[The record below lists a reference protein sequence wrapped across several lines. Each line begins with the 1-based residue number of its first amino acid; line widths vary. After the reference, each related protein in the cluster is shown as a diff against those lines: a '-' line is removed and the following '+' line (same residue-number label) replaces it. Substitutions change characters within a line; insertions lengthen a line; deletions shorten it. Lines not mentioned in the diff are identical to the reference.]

1 MGNKQMALLMG
12 GVVTLLSG
20 VVQTAHARDIWATG
34 FQKAVTPIMAQITD
48 LHNFLF
54 VIITVITLFVLGL
67 LIVVIVRFNHRANP
81 IPSTTSHNTLIE
93 VIWTGIPILILAVIA
108 VPSLKLLYVADRAP
122 DAEMTIKAIGK
133 QWYWSYEYPDHGD
146 LTFDA
151 YMVPEDELKPGQP
164 RLLTSD
170 NALVVPVKTKVRLL
184 VTAGDVIHSFAVPA
198 FGVKMDGVPGR
209 INETWFEVTETG
221 TYYGQCSEICGTGHS
236 FMPIEVRVVTK
247 PEFENWV
254 KQAREDFARLDMR
267 RETAPALQVVSLR
280 VQHDLAA
287 R

>member
-1 MGNKQMALLMG
+1 MGYRQIAFFVGGVLALLG
-12 GVVTLLSG
+12 G
-20 VVQTAHARDIWATG
+20 QTAAAQDIWATG

-81 IPSTTSHNTLIE
+81 TPSTTSHNTLIE

-164 RLLTSD
+164 RLLTAD
-170 NALVVPVKTKVRLL
+170 NALVVPVNTKVRLL
-184 VTAGDVIHSFAVPA
+184 VTAGDVIHSFAMPA

-254 KQAREDFARLDMR
+254 KQAREDFARLD
-267 RETAPALQVVSLR
+267 TTPALQ
-280 VQHDLAA
+280 LAA

>member
-1 MGNKQMALLMG
+1 MGHKQTALLMG
-12 GVVTLLSG
+12 WVVTLLSG
-20 VVQTAHARDIWATG
+20 AVQTAAAQDIWATG

-93 VIWTGIPILILAVIA
+93 VIWTGIPIIILAVIA

-146 LTFDA
+146 FTFDA

-164 RLLTSD
+164 RLLTAD

-209 INETWFEVTETG
+209 INETWFEITETG

-254 KQAREDFARLDMR
+254 KQAREDFARLDMQ

-280 VQHDLAA
+280 VQHNLAA

>member
-1 MGNKQMALLMG
+1 MGRKKTMGNKQMALFMG
-12 GVVTLLSG
+12 GGVALLG
-20 VVQTAHARDIWATG
+20 GQAALAQDIWATG
-34 FQKAVTPIMAQITD
+34 FQKAVTPIMVQITD
-48 LHNFLF
+48 LHTFLF

-67 LIVVIVRFNHRANP
+67 LIIVIVRFNHRANP
-81 IPSTTSHNTLIE
+81 TPSTTSHNTLIE

-108 VPSLKLLYVADRAP
+108 VPSLRLLYAADRAP
-122 DAEMTIKAIGK
+122 DADMTIKAIGK

-146 LTFDA
+146 FTFDA

-164 RLLTSD
+164 RLLATD
-170 NALVVPVKTKVRLL
+170 NALVVPVNTRVRLL
-184 VTAGDVIHSFAVPA
+184 VTAGDVIHSFAMPA

-247 PEFENWV
+247 SQFEHWV
-254 KQAREDFARLDMR
+254 KQARAEFAGL
-267 RETAPALQVVSLR
+267 APARQF
-280 VQHDLAA
+280 AA

>member
-1 MGNKQMALLMG
+1 MGNKQMAFFVG

-20 VVQTAHARDIWATG
+20 VVQTAHAQDIWATG

-81 IPSTTSHNTLIE
+81 TPSTTSHNTLIE
-93 VIWTGIPILILAVIA
+93 VIWTGVPIIILAVIA

-133 QWYWSYEYPDHGD
+133 QWYWSYEYPDHSD

-164 RLLTSD
+164 RLLTAD

-254 KQAREDFARLDMR
+254 KQAREEFARLDAPFDI
-267 RETAPALQVVSLR
+267 EPALQRAGRSG
-280 VQHDLAA
+280 
-287 R
+287 

>member
-1 MGNKQMALLMG
+1 MGYKQMAFFVG
-12 GVVTLLSG
+12 GVLALLSG
-20 VVQTAHARDIWATG
+20 AVQTAHAQDIWATG

-81 IPSTTSHNTLIE
+81 TPSTTSHNTLIE
-93 VIWTGIPILILAVIA
+93 VIWTGIPIIILAVIA

-122 DAEMTIKAIGK
+122 DAEMTIKAIGQ

-146 LTFDA
+146 FTFDA

-164 RLLTSD
+164 RLLTAD
-170 NALVVPVKTKVRLL
+170 NALVVPVKTTVRLL

-236 FMPIEVRVVTK
+236 FMPIEVRVVTR

-254 KQAREDFARLDMR
+254 KQAREDFARLDP
-267 RETAPALQVVSLR
+267 EPALQVVSLR

>member
-1 MGNKQMALLMG
+1 MAFFVGRVLALLG
-12 GVVTLLSG
+12 GA
-20 VVQTAHARDIWATG
+20 VQTAHAQDIWATG

-93 VIWTGIPILILAVIA
+93 VIWTGIPIIILAVIA

-122 DAEMTIKAIGK
+122 DAEMTIKAIGQ

-146 LTFDA
+146 FTFDA

-164 RLLTSD
+164 RLLTAD
-170 NALVVPVKTKVRLL
+170 NALVVPVKTRVRLL
-184 VTAGDVIHSFAVPA
+184 VTGGDVIHSFAVPA

-236 FMPIEVRVVTK
+236 FMPIEVRVVTR

-254 KQAREDFARLDMR
+254 KQAREDFARLDP
-267 RETAPALQVVSLR
+267 EPALQVVSLR